1 MVLIID
7 DDNAVRLSI
16 GLALRKA
23 AIESVAV
30 SNEADALERVRDGN
44 ISAVVL
50 DMNLSL
56 ETTGRQGL
64 ELLQKIRILRPD
76 LPVILITAWGTIPL
90 AVESMNLG
98 ATDFMTK
105 PWSNEDLVRKVRKA
119 LSVARAR
126 RAEDARHD
134 TLDEMERQA
143 VEDAMR
149 RCDGNMTV
157 AARQLG
163 ITRQSLY
170 RRLEKFGLQ

>member
-23 AIESVAV
+23 RIESMAV
-30 SNEADALERVRDGN
+30 GNEEDALANVRDEK
-44 ISAVVL
+44 IKAVVL
-50 DMNLSL
+50 DMNLSMT
-56 ETTGRQGL
+56 TTGRQGL
-64 ELLQKIRILRPD
+64 ELLQKIKILRPEI
-76 LPVILITAWGTIPL
+76 PVILITAWGTIPL
-90 AVESMNLG
+90 AVKSMNLG
-98 ATDFMTK
+98 AADFVTK
-105 PWSNEDLVRKVRKA
+105 PWSNEDLVKKINKA
-119 LSVARAR
+119 LAEAEARQT
-126 RAEDARHD
+126 EESRHE

-143 VEDAMR
+143 IEEAIR
-149 RCDGNMTV
+149 RCDGNIAL